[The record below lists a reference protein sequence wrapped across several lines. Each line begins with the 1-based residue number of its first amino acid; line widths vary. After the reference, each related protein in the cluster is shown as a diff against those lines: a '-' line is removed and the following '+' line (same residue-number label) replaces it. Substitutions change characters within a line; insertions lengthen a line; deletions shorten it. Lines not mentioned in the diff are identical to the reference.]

1 MPKQESRK
9 LAKITSAII
18 NYLFQRNYNKF
29 DLKLNRF
36 KDKTTIVLEIPDA
49 KVSTLKEMIDKISK
63 TKDSEVEMYGWEL
76 IGESGFNDEL
86 ELLGMLIDKVEI
98 EEKES
103 SIVLTFYRTMV

>member
-36 KDKTTIVLEIPDA
+36 KDKTTIER
-49 KVSTLKEMIDKISK
+49 
-63 TKDSEVEMYGWEL
+63 
-76 IGESGFNDEL
+76 ND
-86 ELLGMLIDKVEI
+86 
-98 EEKES
+98 
-103 SIVLTFYRTMV
+103 